1 MPRFLN
7 DSPRAS
13 PQRTPLSAAGAVLQS
28 IGAKLLVVGINVVT
42 GIITARKLQPAG
54 RGELAA
60 MILWPVF
67 LSSILTLG
75 VPSALTFQLK
85 SNPRRSSQLTGTALL
100 LAILTS
106 GIALVVGFLFMQ
118 SWIAQ
123 YPPRVVLFARIFLLS
138 APLTSLLLVGRAALE
153 SRNDFGASNMLLVC
167 TPSLT
172 LLCLLALLAAHAL
185 TPYSAGMAYVPAG
198 LVPTAWMMRRLWRV
212 FQPSLRS
219 FQDSAKLL
227 FSYGIRSYGIDLC
240 GTMALYVDQALVVR
254 ILAPKMMGIYVVA
267 LSLSRMLNAFHT
279 SVIMVLFPKAVSQ
292 SPDTVREMTSRAM
305 RMSTVLTAIVG
316 TIIAILGPQA
326 LSLLYG
332 AEYRTAST
340 VLRILVLEVILSG
353 ATLVL
358 SQAFMA
364 LGRPGV
370 VTALQ
375 VTGLVL
381 TIPLMILLVPR
392 YGIVGAG
399 IALLV
404 STTSRFILVLLSFPL
419 FLKMQVPA
427 FLPKW
432 QDVNY
437 MTSTV
442 FKYFHLFPNKNLQ
455 PAQELDS

>member
-1 MPRFLN
+1 
-7 DSPRAS
+7 
-13 PQRTPLSAAGAVLQS
+13 
-28 IGAKLLVVGINVVT
+28 
-42 GIITARKLQPAG
+42 
-54 RGELAA
+54 
-60 MILWPVF
+60 
-67 LSSILTLG
+67 
-75 VPSALTFQLK
+75 
-85 SNPRRSSQLTGTALL
+85 
-100 LAILTS
+100 
-106 GIALVVGFLFMQ
+106 
-118 SWIAQ
+118 
-123 YPPRVVLFARIFLLS
+123 
-138 APLTSLLLVGRAALE
+138 
-153 SRNDFGASNMLLVC
+153 
-167 TPSLT
+167 
-172 LLCLLALLAAHAL
+172 
-185 TPYSAGMAYVPAG
+185 
-198 LVPTAWMMRRLWRV
+198 
-212 FQPSLRS
+212 
-219 FQDSAKLL
+219 
-227 FSYGIRSYGIDLC
+227 
-240 GTMALYVDQALVVR
+240 
-254 ILAPKMMGIYVVA
+254 
-267 LSLSRMLNAFHT
+267 
-279 SVIMVLFPKAVSQ
+279 
-292 SPDTVREMTSRAM
+292 
-305 RMSTVLTAIVG
+305 MSTVLTAIVG